1 MKTKVILYTLAIS
14 ALVGSL
20 SQNIYTPIL
29 QQMQEQLHTS
39 PYLINLSIS
48 VFTIALA
55 VMQIVYGPFIDS
67 IGRRAVL
74 LPSLLL
80 YVIASVGCAFAESIF
95 GFLFYRVL
103 QGIGV
108 AAIPVIAATVIGDI
122 FEGSQRAQAMSSYQ
136 MLLSLASVIGPLLGG
151 FIGGQSGFA
160 GIFSFLGATGLVMFI
175 VSLVFVPETKP
186 TTGIVRTFQLK
197 AYGKVLV
204 HPIGRIVLLLGFAQF
219 YLFYSVLVF
228 LPHVLQ
234 NTYGLSAQQ
243 TGLAFLPL
251 SLCLMAGSFVSG
263 RLKKKQ
269 QERSEQKLVF
279 TCFLHLIAV
288 VIFTLTANIS
298 IGWLLFSLS
307 LYGFSGGYAMPIQST
322 LLTEL
327 FVAERATAIGFYNFI
342 RYVGMA
348 AGPII
353 GSFLYQGGQFVL
365 TFGVGATGFA
375 IVILFARNMIRI
387 REKQLLQ

>member
-1 MKTKVILYTLAIS
+1 MKTKLILYTLAIS

-29 QQMQEQLHTS
+29 QQMQEQLQTS

-55 VMQIVYGPFIDS
+55 IMQIVYGPFIDTK
-67 IGRRAVL
+67 GRRAVL
-74 LPSLLL
+74 LPSLFL
-80 YVIASVGCAFAESIF
+80 YVIASVGCAFSGSISW
-95 GFLFYRVL
+95 FLFFRVL

-108 AAIPVIAATVIGDI
+108 AAIPVVAATVIGDI
-122 FEGSQRAQAMSSYQ
+122 FEGSQRAQAMSNYQ

-151 FIGGQSGFA
+151 FIGGQSGFT
-160 GIFSFLGATGLVMFI
+160 GIFSFLGVTGLIMFI
-175 VSLVFVPETKP
+175 ASLVIIPETKP
-186 TTGIVRTFQLK
+186 TKGIARTFQLQ
-197 AYGKVLV
+197 AYVKVLV
-204 HPIGRIVLLLGFAQF
+204 HPIGRLVLLLGFAQF

-234 NTYGLSAQQ
+234 NIYGLSAQQ

-263 RLKKKQ
+263 RLKDKQ
-269 QERSEQKLVF
+269 LGRSEQRLLF

-307 LYGFSGGYAMPIQST
+307 LYGFSGGYAMPFQST

-348 AGPII
+348 VGPII
-353 GSFLYQGGQFVL
+353 GSLLYQDGRFVL
-365 TFGVGATGFA
+365 TFGVGAIGFA
-375 IVILFARNMIRI
+375 IVILFARKMIRL
-387 REKQLLQ
+387 REKLFFQ